1 MQQELKANDRNNS
14 QKSILVAVIGDVHEQ
29 WEEADG
35 AAIKALGVDLALFV
49 GDFGN
54 ESVAVTRAIAALDI
68 PKAVILG
75 NHDAWWTATPWGKK
89 KRPPELRD
97 EDRVRQQLDLLGETH
112 VGYGKLDFPDL
123 GLTVVGGRPFSWGGS
138 KWQCAVFYRER
149 FGVNGFVESRERI
162 LDSVKNAACETI
174 VFIGHNG
181 PRGLGDSPEDP
192 CGKDWK
198 PIGGD
203 FGDPDLQGAIADSRE
218 LGKNIPLVAFG
229 HMHHRLRHT
238 KERLRK
244 FIDCSPEGTVY
255 LNAARVPRIL
265 EKEKDFRAAGVS
277 FASKARNF
285 SLVSLVSGVV
295 SQASLVWLDQNL
307 QTVSEEILYCR
318 PAPAKAQSA

>member
-1 MQQELKANDRNNS
+1 MQQESDTNGQNARPR
-14 QKSILVAVIGDVHEQ
+14 SISIAIVGDVHEQ

-35 AAIKALGVDLALFV
+35 AALKALGVDLALFV

-54 ESVAVTRAIAALDI
+54 ESVAVTRAIAAVDI

-75 NHDAWWTATPWGKK
+75 NHDAWWTATPWGTR
-89 KRPPELRD
+89 KRPPELRH
-97 EDRVRQQLDLLGETH
+97 EDRVQQQLDLLAETH

-149 FGVNGFVESRERI
+149 FGVNGFVESRQRI
-162 LDSVKNAACETI
+162 LDAVKSAACETI
-174 VFIGHNG
+174 IFLGHNG
-181 PRGLGDSPEDP
+181 PRGLGDRPEDP

-218 LGKNIPLVAFG
+218 LGKNIPLIAFG

-238 KERLRK
+238 QERLRK

-255 LNAARVPRIL
+255 LNAARVPRIM
-265 EKEKDFRAAGVS
+265 EQERDISGNK
-277 FASKARNF
+277 ASRLRNF

-295 SQASLVWLDQNL
+295 CQASLVWLDQNF
-307 QTVSEEILYCR
+307 QTVSEEILYR
-318 PAPAKAQSA
+318 RSAPAEVQSA